1 MKKQTVYNKLKKKY
15 HHLLEPLREYIIRQ
29 GYRENTILQYLNYT
43 SFFFEWTQQAKVSI
57 QDLEYSDLLAYIRY
71 CSDNKDSVKLINRK
85 ILAVRKYYE
94 YLRSKGK
101 TGRNPAS
108 GLFLRGKRKGLPRHL
123 FDREQLQKLYE
134 SYQPYDLRTA
144 RNKVILSL
152 VINQGVTTGELSGL
166 EPGHINLKTGKIR
179 IPGSRHSNPRTLTL
193 ESYQIMELQE
203 YLQQTRP
210 EILRTIKQDISRPAR
225 KVSNPD
231 TETLKTRLF
240 ISLNGSLSLK
250 NSLLHFVKALRQ
262 INSETENLRQ
272 LRQSVIADWLKTKDV
287 RTVQYMAGHKWVST
301 TERYQVNHL
310 KDLQEAL
317 KQHHPL
323 SNTQQP

>member
-1 MKKQTVYNKLKKKY
+1 MKKQTEYNRLKRKY
-15 HHLLEPLREYIIRQ
+15 HHLLEPLREYITRQ

-43 SFFFEWTQQAKVSI
+43 SFFFEWTEQTDLSV
-57 QDLEYSDLLAYIRY
+57 DRLEYGDVLEYIRY
-71 CSDNKDSVKLINRK
+71 CTDKKDSIKLVNRK

-94 YLRSKGK
+94 YLRSRGK
-101 TGRNPAS
+101 TDRNPAS
-108 GLFLRGKRKGLPRHL
+108 GLFLRGKRKGLPHHL

-134 SYQPYDLRTA
+134 SYQPCDLRTA

-166 EPGHINLKTGKIR
+166 EPGHINLRAGTIR
-179 IPGSRHSNPRTLTL
+179 IPGSRHSNGRTLHL
-193 ESYQIMELQE
+193 APYQIMELQD

-210 EILRTIKQDISRPAR
+210 EILRTIQQNISRPAR
-225 KVSNPD
+225 KASNPD
-231 TETLKTRLF
+231 TEALKERLF

-250 NSLLHFVKALRQ
+250 NSLFHFVKTLKQ
-262 INSETENLRQ
+262 QHQTVENLRQ
-272 LRQSVIADWLKTKDV
+272 LRQSVIADWLRTKDV

-310 KDLQEAL
+310 EDLQEAL
-317 KQHHPL
+317 IQHYPL
-323 SNTQQP
+323 NKTDQA